1 MALRELRF
9 TFLIMKEIELTLGF
23 TTQVDDYNYSWLNQ
37 WNWQTLRTLTGN
49 YAIRKEIINNK
60 RYTIYMHKIIL
71 KIPLDSKVQGDHKD
85 GNKLNNQEYNLR
97 RATSSQNNINRK
109 YNNKYGYRGVTYK
122 EATNKF
128 IAAIKVNGRR
138 KHLGMFD
145 TAIDAAKEYDIAAL
159 KYQGEFANLNFK

>member
-1 MALRELRF
+1 
-9 TFLIMKEIELTLGF
+9 MKEIELTLGF
-23 TTQVDDYNYSWLNQ
+23 VTQVDDCNYEYLNQ
-37 WNWQTLRTLTGN
+37 WVWQTLRTINGT

-71 KIPLDSKVQGDHKD
+71 KIPITSKIQGDHID
-85 GNKLNNQEYNLR
+85 GNKLNNQEFNLR
-97 RATSSQNNINRK
+97 KATSSQNNINRK

-128 IAAIKVNGRR
+128 IAAININGKR

-145 TAIDAAKEYDIAAL
+145 TAIDAAKRYDKAAL
-159 KYQGEFANLNFK
+159 KYQGEFAILNFN